1 MRHNTVSIT
10 AHTGGSAGDTL
21 DILAPASFTWN
32 ESANFSD
39 SGGVWSF
46 SLNETASASLVV
58 IATTGSSSFLMVSES
73 AAYSLTLH
81 DHATFSGDVS
91 GNYTIDVSLSGDY
104 SFNVIDFGPLVMA
117 MDALSQWWR
126 KRRST
131 E

>member
-1 MRHNTVSIT
+1 
-10 AHTGGSAGDTL
+10 
-21 DILAPASFTWN
+21 
-32 ESANFSD
+32 
-39 SGGVWSF
+39 
-46 SLNETASASLVV
+46 
-58 IATTGSSSFLMVSES
+58 
-73 AAYSLTLH
+73 
-81 DHATFSGDVS
+81 VS